1 MTSAS
6 SASSDTPPPLPPK
19 SPKLLARSKSFT
31 HPLAARAGRSPEEAT
46 GRSIEAASGRSLE
59 AASGRSLEAASGRS
73 LETKF
78 ERSANQETDKPTR
91 TSPPPVRGK
100 PPLGRSNSMPVRQPS
115 RQRVS
120 RSKEDQGFRG
130 TWAPGGK
137 PSQREPLPGTQTHQW
152 VDFKSDGKEKKGR
165 EISNQ
170 IK

>member
-1 MTSAS
+1 MT

-46 GRSIEAASGRSLE
+46 GRSIEAASGRSIE
-59 AASGRSLEAASGRS
+59 AASGRSLEATSGRS
-73 LETKF
+73 LEATF
-78 ERSANQETDKPTR
+78 ERSANQETDKPAT

-115 RQRVS
+115 RQRVA
-120 RSKEDQGFRG
+120 RSKEDKKE
-130 TWAPGGK
+130 PEGGK
-137 PSQREPLPGTQTHQW
+137 PSQRELLPGTETHQW
-152 VDFKSDGKEKKGR
+152 VDFKSDGEEKKGHK
-165 EISNQ
+165 ISNQ